1 MLLRTR
7 MRMLQMHLKVF
18 ATGRKKCK
26 RFAYLGERIKK
37 ARDPIERTVCHTQK
51 TLPGEL
57 AIAAIV
63 AYYCG

>member
-1 MLLRTR
+1 

-26 RFAYLGERIKK
+26 RFAYSGESIKK
-37 ARDPIERTVCHTQK
+37 ARDPIEGAECHTQK

-63 AYYCG
+63 ASSCGRWRIV